1 MNANLSRNLLRVCCT
16 QRALSTNVDKQLFA
30 QPCLFNVLDRLGVE
44 QQRQKL
50 LFDEAAEAHNI
61 SKSPTMSP
69 PSLDIKLHK
78 RNFTTT
84 VQQAKLPLFQ
94 LQHEPSNLDAAAS
107 KAIHELDRLGI
118 SELRQQRMFME
129 ACKAPSGTDV

>member
-1 MNANLSRNLLRVCCT
+1 
-16 QRALSTNVDKQLFA
+16 
-30 QPCLFNVLDRLGVE
+30 VLDRLGVE

-84 VQQAKLPLFQ
+84 AQQAKLPLF
-94 LQHEPSNLDAAAS
+94 
-107 KAIHELDRLGI
+107 HELDRLGI